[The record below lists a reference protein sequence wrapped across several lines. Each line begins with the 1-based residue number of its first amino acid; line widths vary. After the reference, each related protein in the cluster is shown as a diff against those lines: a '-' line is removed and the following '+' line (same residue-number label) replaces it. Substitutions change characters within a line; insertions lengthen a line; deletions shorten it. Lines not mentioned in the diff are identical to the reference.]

1 MKSSTMQYIEELV
14 TRYPVLEKVKDDV
27 VEALNMLINMYSAPY
42 HGKILVCGNGGS
54 AADSLHIVGELM
66 KSFKIPRPL
75 PENFRQNILKYSH
88 GKELCKNLQMPLQAM
103 SLVCEVGLNTA
114 LGNDVEAVYE
124 FAQQVLGYGQ
134 KGDILF
140 CISTSGNSENV
151 VCAAEVALAKE
162 INVIALTGATGENSK
177 TWQRFA
183 LQSLKLKPS
192 RYRNYIC
199 LFIMPY
205 VWRLKTK
212 YLRGESKCGSNS
224 FGGGIWYQT
233 AKSCS

>member
-1 MKSSTMQYIEELV
+1 MSLSKEFVLMKSSTMQYIAELV

-162 INVIALTGATGENSK
+162 MNVIALTGATGG
-177 TWQRFA
+177 
-183 LQSLKLKPS
+183 KLK
-192 RYRNYIC
+192 NLATIC
-199 LFIMPY
+199 IAVPEIETFKVQELHLPVYHCLCLMLEDTF
-205 VWRLKTK
+205 
-212 YLRGESKCGSNS
+212 
-224 FGGGIWYQT
+224 FG
-233 AKSCS
+233 KE